1 MSIATEITRL
11 QGIKTDIR
19 TALVTQGIVQASS
32 HNMADFSADILAIQ
46 GSGGEG
52 VYITVTC
59 GSVYIGYDIILSA
72 NESELDR
79 KQCPSSKE
87 VNFFVS
93 AYDITLPATFT
104 ISNNLNNITT
114 NFEANILGWYDIFAF
129 ANEAL
134 APETMTSANT
144 PNGLAINVG
153 GYAPY
158 GDRQAWKG
166 IGENCYGLACGPTS
180 GTYIKIAYTRNNGK
194 SFVAKSCQFKNTAGK
209 TYNIIASNDGNSF
222 KTIKSGTPVINNLM
236 KIQLDNFEAYKY
248 WGIEVTGG
256 SNTNTPQLLN
266 VQFYGYEE

>member
-19 TALVTQGIVQASS
+19 TALVTQGIAQASS

-59 GSVYIGYDIILSA
+59 GSVYQGYDIILSA
-72 NESELDR
+72 SGSEIER
-79 KQCPSSKE
+79 KQCPSSLV

-93 AYDITLPATFT
+93 ANDITLPATFT
-104 ISNNLNNITT
+104 ISNSLNSITT
-114 NFEANILGWYDIFAF
+114 SFEANILGWYDIFA
-129 ANEAL
+129 NEAL
-134 APETMTSANT
+134 APDKMTSANT

-153 GYAPY
+153 GYVPY
-158 GDRQAWKG
+158 DDRQAWKG
-166 IGENCYGLACGPTS
+166 IGENCYGMACGPVS

-194 SFVAKSCQFKNTAGK
+194 SFVTKSCQFKNTSG
-209 TYNIIASNDGNSF
+209 TNYYIIASNDGNSF
-222 KTIKSGTPVINNLM
+222 ETIKSGTPVINNLM

-266 VQFYGYEE
+266 VQFYGYEINK